1 MARPALAFGFVAA
14 VLAVVGLVWLPGA
27 SAGDPAREKSQPGW
41 PGVFIDLPNY
51 LATYAKPVVGKGEPP
66 ETYQQTVTYMWLGN
80 RYDEVDVTLARDP
93 AFKDRYAAET
103 LMREKDPPRPR
114 EVNKKRAWQWDLP
127 RQAGRLDQVVRRLVV
142 LLDADKA
149 IILEQRGDG
158 LDLEGVA
165 KKFDFAAVEKALANP
180 PRR

>member
-1 MARPALAFGFVAA
+1 MLRSALAIGLISAP
-14 VLAVVGLVWLPGA
+14 LAVVGLVWPPGA
-27 SAGDPAREKSQPGW
+27 SAADPPRGKNQPGW
-41 PGVFIDLPNY
+41 PGVFIDRPNY

-66 ETYQQTVTYMWLGN
+66 EAYQQTVTYMWLGN

-103 LMREKDPPRPR
+103 LAKEKGPPRER
-114 EVNKKRAWQWDLP
+114 EVNKKKAWQWDFP

-149 IILEQRGDG
+149 IILEQRGVG
-158 LDLEGVA
+158 SDLEGVA
-165 KKFDFAAVEKALANP
+165 KKFDFAAVEKALATP